1 VHALRN
7 IHSALVPNGLLIDTQ
22 PISAHPTV
30 TADGAAVGS
39 LNMREWI
46 ETIRAVDER
55 INETLATR
63 LYELAD
69 EREFVVTSIF
79 NDGPDCLEIAGT
91 WQGTQVPQPLAQQLS
106 ATSLPIGLEQHVRLR
121 LLRRTPD
128 GA

>member
-7 IHSALVPNGLLIDTQ
+7 LHAALVPDGRLVDTQ
-22 PISAHPTV
+22 PISAHPSV
-30 TADGAAVGS
+30 TADDAELGS
-39 LNMREWI
+39 LDMREWI

-55 INETLATR
+55 INETLGTG
-63 LYELAD
+63 LYELTN

-79 NDGPDCLEIAGT
+79 DDGPDSLAIAGT

-106 ATSLPIGLEQHVRLR
+106 ATSAPVALEQHVRLR
-121 LLRRTPD
+121 LLRRTRD

>member
-1 VHALRN
+1 VHALHN
-7 IHSALVPNGLLIDTQ
+7 LHAALVPDGRLVDTQ
-22 PISAHPTV
+22 PISAHPSV
-30 TADGAAVGS
+30 MADGAELGS
-39 LNMREWI
+39 LDMREWI

-55 INETLATR
+55 INETLGTG
-63 LYELAD
+63 LYELTN

-79 NDGPDCLEIAGT
+79 DDGPDCLAIAGT

-106 ATSLPIGLEQHVRLR
+106 ARSAPIALEQHVRLR